1 MKLSVEVYIKKNTL
15 VKTGEFTANN
25 PSPFLSVSTN
35 LTMTANE
42 YIGFYI
48 KIVSGDST
56 GLISWITGNDT
67 TKIDLETAIPIAN
80 GDDFEIY
87 RSDYQRL
94 DLFKD
99 EKISIT
105 SQIGNANDIGKLYT
119 DYTQSFTI
127 PASKTNNQIL
137 SHWYESSIDNGFD
150 HRMRYD
156 AFIEVN
162 THRFK
167 DGTIQLEKADKKD
180 GFIESY
186 SVTFYGNLVQLKDII
201 KDEKLQSLDF
211 SSFNHSYS
219 STEVRNRITSGSFF
233 NVRYPLIGNANK
245 YSYQDGSP
253 TDITT
258 IGGAI
263 KWNELFPAITV
274 QNIFNRIQAKYGVT
288 FNGSFFNLK
297 QWTELYLYL
306 KPSLAMNYISEPQTL
321 NFTSIVTSSPNT
333 PTFPELNLTTDTLTT
348 NWNYGSSNATL
359 DSSKY
364 FEVTITINPDTGFT
378 TIPYVLYTYKNGV
391 LLSTITKTGN
401 QDIQVDRVRKRDS
414 SNANNRYTFKIA
426 STAPFTYTASLF
438 YVKSIFSYSILIPN
452 NTWIRTQSRAITN
465 TNVNINSII
474 NIGNYMPDI
483 KIIDFITGIIKAFN
497 LMIIPRQN
505 NTYEFAPLEM
515 YYNAGKILD
524 ITEYTY
530 EDEMSINKPKLFKSI
545 NFTYEES
552 NNVLNQAYKG
562 LFQQNYG
569 DLIYNS
575 DRITENSTYDI
586 KLPFENVLFELVKQG
601 KLFQTA
607 TLIDKSLTPYI
618 PKPMLIYCNGLATR
632 AINPLTGT
640 DQIYVTNSVGAATQ
654 INNYNR
660 FSNEY
665 DNMPTDATHSQL
677 MTMNFGNEQ
686 SSWLNELAP
695 KGLYFRHYKN
705 FVDNLYNIKTRSVKV
720 KALLPPSLLG
730 STVTNG
736 AGIPLGIALNDR
748 LVIRNKRYIINSFT
762 TDLTTG
768 ETDLELL
775 TDYRGVDAA
784 SSVGYRFADMEIIQT
799 DKEELTFDLEIYLN
813 DYDSFNVKASTGYLV
828 YSNPSNNI
836 SDINLTVT
844 VPENTTGLDRTE
856 LITIQYKIAG
866 ATAKLEDIIVTQ
878 TGI

>member
-1 MKLSVEVYIKKNTL
+1 MKLSTEVYIKKNTL
-15 VKTGEFTANN
+15 EISGEFTNSN
-25 PSPFLSVSTN
+25 TSPFLTVSTN

-48 KIVSGDST
+48 KITSGDSA

-67 TKIDLETAIPIAN
+67 TKIDLETGIPVAN

-87 RSDYQRL
+87 RSEYQRL
-94 DLFKD
+94 DLFQD

-127 PASKTNNQIL
+127 PASKNNNQIL

-167 DGTIQLEKADKKD
+167 DGTIQLEKADKKN

-186 SVTFYGNLVQLKDII
+186 TVTFYGNLVQLKDII

-211 SSFNHSYS
+211 SSFNHTYNSN
-219 STEVRNRITSGSFF
+219 EVRNRITFS
-233 NVRYPLIGNANK
+233 NITPILVRYPLIGNANK
-245 YSYQDGSP
+245 YEYQTGSP

-258 IGGAI
+258 IAGAI
-263 KWNELFPAITV
+263 KWNDLFPAITV
-274 QNIFNRIQAKYGVT
+274 KNIFAKIQAKYGVNFT
-288 FNGSFFNLK
+288 GSFFNLK

-306 KPSLAMNYISEPQTL
+306 KPSLAMNFLSEPQTL
-321 NFTSIVTSSPNT
+321 NFTSIIGTNP
-333 PTFPELNLTTDTLTT
+333 FPEFNLTTDTLTT
-348 NWNYGSSNATL
+348 NWNYAGSNATVA
-359 DSSKY
+359 SSKY
-364 FEVTITINPDTGFT
+364 FEVFIGINTTTP

-391 LLSTITKTGN
+391 LLSAITQTGD
-401 QDIQVDRVRKRDS
+401 QIIQVDRVRRRDDPTE
-414 SNANNRYTFKIA
+414 NHRYTFKLSA
-426 STAPFTYTASLF
+426 AAPLTYTATLTYDKKYFTYSLF
-438 YVKSIFSYSILIPN
+438 TPN
-452 NTWIRTQSRAITN
+452 NTWVNIRGVAITN
-465 TNVNINSII
+465 SNVNISSII
-474 NIGNYMPDI
+474 NIGNYMPDM

-497 LMIIPRQN
+497 LMIIPRPN
-505 NTYEFAPLEM
+505 NTYDFLPLEM

-545 NFTYEES
+545 NFTYEQS
-552 NNVLNQAYKG
+552 NNVLNEAYRS

-586 KLPFENVLFELVKQG
+586 KLPFENVLFEVPTQG

-607 TLIDKSLTPYI
+607 TLIDKNLSPYI
-618 PKPMLIYCNGLATR
+618 PKPMLIYMNQRVSG
-632 AINPLTGT
+632 LTGT
-640 DQIYVTNSVGAATQ
+640 DQIYVTNTVGAATQ
-654 INNYNR
+654 INAYNR

-665 DNMPTDATHSQL
+665 DNMPTDVTHSQL

-686 SSWLNELAP
+686 SSWLNQLAP
-695 KGLYFRHYKN
+695 QGLYFRHYKN
-705 FVDNLYNIKTRSVKV
+705 FIDNLYNIKTRLVKV

-730 STVTNG
+730 SNVTNG

-784 SSVGYRFADMEIIQT
+784 STIGYRFASMQNIQT

-813 DYDSFNVKASTGYLV
+813 DYDTFDVKGSSGFLV
-828 YSNPSNNI
+828 YSDPSNNI
-836 SDINLTVT
+836 SDITLTVT

-856 LITIQYKIAG
+856 LITIQYKIGG

>member
-1 MKLSVEVYIKKNTL
+1 MKLSTEVYIKKNTL
-15 VKTGEFTANN
+15 EISGEFTNSN
-25 PSPFLSVSTN
+25 TSPFLGVSTN
-35 LTMTANE
+35 LTMTADE

-48 KIVSGDST
+48 KVTSGDST
-56 GLISWITGNDT
+56 GLISWITGNDD
-67 TKIDLETAIPIAN
+67 TKIDLETGIPVAN
-80 GDDFEIY
+80 GDSFEIY
-87 RSDYQRL
+87 RSECQRL
-94 DLFKD
+94 DLFND

-167 DGTIQLEKADKKD
+167 NGTIQLEKADKKN

-211 SSFNHSYS
+211 TSLNHSYN
-219 STEVRNRITSGSFF
+219 STEVRNRITSGSAFS
-233 NVRYPLIGNANK
+233 VRYPLIGNANK

-263 KWNELFPAITV
+263 KWNELFPAIKV

-321 NFTSIVTSSPNT
+321 NFTSIITGP
-333 PTFPELNLTTDTLTT
+333 FPEFNLTTDTLTT
-348 NWNYGSSNATL
+348 NWNYGSSNATVE
-359 DSSKY
+359 SSKY
-364 FEVTITINPDTGFT
+364 FEVFIGINTTTP
-378 TIPYVLYTYKNGV
+378 TIPYIIYTYKNGV
-391 LLSTITKTGN
+391 LLSAITQTGD
-401 QDIQVDRVRKRDS
+401 QIIQIDRVRRRDDPT
-414 SNANNRYTFKIA
+414 ANHRYTFKIA
-426 STAPFTYTASLF
+426 ASAPLTYTATLTYDKKF
-438 YVKSIFSYSILIPN
+438 FSYSLVTPN
-452 NTWIRTQSRAITN
+452 NTWINIRGVARTN

-497 LMIIPRQN
+497 LMIIPRPN
-505 NTYEFAPLEM
+505 NTYEFLPLEM

-530 EDEMSINKPKLFKSI
+530 ENEMSINKPKLFKSI

-586 KLPFENVLFELVKQG
+586 KLPFENVLFEVPTQG

-607 TLIDKSLTPYI
+607 TLIDKDLKPYV

-632 AINPLTGT
+632 AINPLTGS
-640 DQIYVTNSVGAATQ
+640 DRIYVTNTSGAATV
-654 INNYNR
+654 ITNYNR

-695 KGLYFRHYKN
+695 QGLYFRHYKN
-705 FVDNLYNIKTRSVKV
+705 FIDNLYNIKTRLVKV

-730 STVTNG
+730 SNVTNG

-775 TDYRGVDAA
+775 TDYRGVNAA
-784 SSVGYRFADMEIIQT
+784 STVGYRFADMDIIQT
-799 DKEELTFDLEIYLN
+799 DKEELIFDLEIYLN
-813 DYDSFNVKASTGYLV
+813 DYDTFDVKGSSGFLV
-828 YSNPSNNI
+828 YSDPSNNI
-836 SDINLTVT
+836 SDITLTVT

-866 ATAKLEDIIVTQ
+866 ATAKLENIIVTQ

>member
-1 MKLSVEVYIKKNTL
+1 MKLSTEVYIKKNTL
-15 VKTGEFTANN
+15 VNSGSVTADNI
-25 PSPFLSVSTN
+25 SPFLGINTN
-35 LTMTANE
+35 LTMTTNQ
-42 YIGFYI
+42 YVGHYV
-48 KIVSGDST
+48 KITSGDST
-56 GLISWITGNDT
+56 GLIAWITGNDT
-67 TKIDLETAIPIAN
+67 TKIDFETAIPLAN

-87 RSDYQRL
+87 KSEYQRL

-127 PASKTNNQIL
+127 PASKNNNQIL

-156 AFIEVN
+156 AYIEVN

-186 SVTFYGNLVQLKDII
+186 TVTFYGNLVQLKDII

-211 SSFNHSYS
+211 SSFNHTYN
-219 STEVRNRITSGSFF
+219 STEVRNRISLGTSYSI
-233 NVRYPLIGNANK
+233 RYPLIGNANK
-245 YSYQDGSP
+245 YSYQDATA

-258 IGGAI
+258 LTGAI
-263 KWNELFPAITV
+263 KWNDLFPAITV
-274 QNIFNRIQAKYGVT
+274 KNIFARIQAKYAIT
-288 FNGSFFNLK
+288 FTGSFFNLK

-306 KPSLAMNYISEPQTL
+306 KPSLNMSFFSEPLNL
-321 NFTSIVTSSPNT
+321 NFTSKSSS
-333 PTFPELNLTTDTLTT
+333 FPELNLDTDVLTT
-348 NWNYGSSNATL
+348 NLNFPSPVPSGQIVRLRRYSIEIIIRPQS
-359 DSSKY
+359 
-364 FEVTITINPDTGFT
+364 GFT
-378 TIPYVLYTYKNGV
+378 TIPYTLYVYKNGILFNTFTAV
-391 LLSTITKTGN
+391 NERIFYCDNVSQSSVTINT
-401 QDIQVDRVRKRDS
+401 V
-414 SNANNRYTFKIA
+414 NNYTFKISA
-426 STAPFTYTASLF
+426 NSS
-438 YVKSIFSYSILIPN
+438 FSYDAILTLNKTYYYNTTISTIQNRVDIIKNGFTPVQSIVTNIP
-452 NTWIRTQSRAITN
+452 
-465 TNVNINSII
+465 
-474 NIGNYMPDI
+474 IGNYMPDI

-497 LMIIPRQN
+497 LMIIPRPN
-505 NTYEFAPLEM
+505 NTYEFLPLEM
-515 YYNAGKILD
+515 FYNAGKILD

-552 NNVLNQAYKG
+552 KNVLNEAYKG
-562 LFQQNYG
+562 LYQQNYG

-575 DRITENSTYDI
+575 DRITESSTYDI

-607 TLIDKSLTPYI
+607 TLIDKDLKPYI
-618 PKPMLIYCNGLATR
+618 PKPMLIYMNQRVSG
-632 AINPLTGT
+632 LTGT
-640 DQIYVTNSVGAATQ
+640 DQIYVTNIVGAATQ
-654 INNYNR
+654 INAYNR

-665 DNMPTDATHSQL
+665 DNLPTDPNHSQL

-686 SSWLNELAP
+686 SSWLNEFAP
-695 KGLYFRHYKN
+695 QGLYFRHYKN
-705 FVDNLYNIKTRSVKV
+705 FVDNLYNIKTRLVKV

-736 AGIPLGIALNDR
+736 DGIPLGISLNDR
-748 LVIRNKRYIINSFT
+748 LVIRNKRYLINSFT

-784 SSVGYRFADMEIIQT
+784 STIGYRFGSFENIDT
-799 DKEELTFDLEIYLN
+799 DNKELSIDVEIYLN
-813 DYDSFNVKASTGYLV
+813 DYDYFEVKGKTSFITCTLSG
-828 YSNPSNNI
+828 NNKN
-836 SDINLTVT
+836 DILLPVT
-844 VPENTTGLDRTE
+844 ITQNTTGVDRSG
-856 LITIQYKIAG
+856 TIQLVYYRGTTQKD
-866 ATAKLEDIIVTQ
+866 EFIIVTQ
-878 TGI
+878 TA

>member
-1 MKLSVEVYIKKNTL
+1 MKLSTEVYIKKNTL
-15 VKTGEFTANN
+15 VISGRITSNN
-25 PSPFLSVSTN
+25 VSPFLGINTD
-35 LTMTANE
+35 LTMTTDQ
-42 YIGFYI
+42 YVGHYI
-48 KIVSGDST
+48 KITSGDST
-56 GLISWITGNDT
+56 GLTSWIVSNDT
-67 TKIDLETAIPIAN
+67 TKIDFETSLPVVS
-80 GDDFEIY
+80 DDTFEIY

-127 PASKTNNQIL
+127 PASKNNNQIL

-167 DGTIQLEKADKKD
+167 EGTIQLEKADKKD

-186 SVTFYGNLVQLKDII
+186 TVTFYGNLVQLKDVI

-211 SSFNHSYS
+211 SSFNHPYS
-219 STEVRNRITSGSFF
+219 SSEVRNRISLGTTYSI
-233 NVRYPLIGNANK
+233 RYPLIGNANK
-245 YSYQDGSP
+245 YEYQTGSS
-253 TDITT
+253 TDVTT

-263 KWNELFPAITV
+263 KWNDLFPAITV
-274 QNIFNRIQAKYGVT
+274 QNIFATIQDKYGINFT
-288 FNGSFFNLK
+288 GSFFNLK
-297 QWTELYLYL
+297 QWTELWLYL
-306 KPSLAMNYISEPQTL
+306 KPSLKMEYLSEPQTL
-321 NFTSIVTSSPNT
+321 NFTSIVTTSPYT
-333 PTFPELNLTTDTLTT
+333 STFPELNLTTDTLTT
-348 NWNYGSSNATL
+348 NWNYGTTFAQNA
-359 DSSKY
+359 KAQY
-364 FEVTITINPDTGFT
+364 YRVIITITPTSSV
-378 TIPYVLYTYKNGV
+378 IPYVLYTYKDGV
-391 LLSTITKTGN
+391 LLSTITQTGTRN
-401 QDIQVDRVRKRDS
+401 IEVDRVFRGTDPTQ
-414 SNANNRYTFKIA
+414 NHRYTFKIA
-426 STAPFTYTASLF
+426 VTSSPFPYTATLDYIKYYYTGSSGTPPSTF
-438 YVKSIFSYSILIPN
+438 VSI
-452 NTWIRTQSRAITN
+452 QSRALTSLITA
-465 TNVNINSII
+465 SALI
-474 NIGNYMPDI
+474 NIANYIPDI

-497 LMIIPRQN
+497 LMIIPRAN

-552 NNVLNQAYKG
+552 NNILNEAYKG
-562 LFQQNYG
+562 LYQQNYG

-575 DRITENSTYDI
+575 DRITENSTYEI
-586 KLPFENVLFELVKQG
+586 KLPFENVLFEVPTQG

-607 TLIDKSLTPYI
+607 TLIDKNRSPYI
-618 PKPMLIYCNGLATR
+618 PKPMLIYKNQRVTG
-632 AINPLTGT
+632 LTGT
-640 DQIYVTNSVGAATQ
+640 DQIYVTNTTGAATQ
-654 INNYNR
+654 INAYNR

-665 DNMPTDATHSQL
+665 DNMPTDVTHSQL

-686 SSWLNELAP
+686 SSWLNQLAP
-695 KGLYFRHYKN
+695 QGLYYRHYKN
-705 FVDNLYNIKTRSVKV
+705 FIDNLYNIKTRLVKV

-736 AGIPLGIALNDR
+736 SGIPLGIALNDR
-748 LVIRNKRYIINSFT
+748 LVIRNKRYLINSFT

-784 SSVGYRFADMEIIQT
+784 SSVGYRFSSMNNIQT
-799 DKEELTFDLEIYLN
+799 DKEELIFDLELYLN
-813 DYDSFNVKASTGYLV
+813 DYDSYDVKGSIDFLSYTAST
-828 YSNPSNNI
+828 NNKA
-836 SDINLTVT
+836 DLNLTIT
-844 VPENTTGLDRTE
+844 VPENTTGLDRSTF
-856 LITIQYKIAG
+856 ITLEYKLNG
-866 ATAKLEDIIVTQ
+866 ATAKEEYIIVTQ

>member
-15 VKTGEFTANN
+15 VIAGKATANN
-25 PSPFLSVSTN
+25 SSPFLGISTN
-35 LTMTANE
+35 LTMTANQ
-42 YIGFYI
+42 YVGHYI
-48 KIVSGDST
+48 KVTSGDST
-56 GLISWITGNDT
+56 GLIAWITGNDT
-67 TKIDLETAIPIAN
+67 TKIDLETGIPIFN
-80 GDDFEIY
+80 GDNFEIY

-94 DLFKD
+94 DLFQD

-127 PASKTNNQIL
+127 PASKNNNQIL

-186 SVTFYGNLVQLKDII
+186 AVTFYGNLVQLKDIF

-211 SSFNHSYS
+211 SSLNHTYN
-219 STEVRNRITSGSFF
+219 STEVRNRISSGSAF
-233 NVRYPLIGNANK
+233 NVRYPLIGNAYK
-245 YSYQDGSP
+245 YSYQDATA

-258 IGGAI
+258 LAGAI

-274 QNIFNRIQAKYGVT
+274 QNIFAIIQAKYGII

-306 KPSLAMNYISEPQTL
+306 KPSLSMTYTSQIL
-321 NFTSIVTSSPNT
+321 NFDFITKTAS
-333 PTFPELNLTTDTLTT
+333 FPELSLTDDYLLT
-348 NWNYGSSNATL
+348 NWSFPIPIPSGQVVTSR
-359 DSSKY
+359 
-364 FEVTITINPDTGFT
+364 VIRITITITPQSGFS
-378 TIPYVLYTYKNGV
+378 TIPYTLYAYKDGILHATLNGV
-391 LLSTITKTGN
+391 GVGFFNIDFLARSTA
-401 QDIQVDRVRKRDS
+401 
-414 SNANNRYTFKIA
+414 NANTNYRYTFKLSSSA
-426 STAPFTYTASLF
+426 SFNFVGTL
-438 YVKSIFSYSILIPN
+438 SYFREYFDLTSN
-452 NTWIRTQSRAITN
+452 SWIKIGNGGTTSVQST
-465 TNVNINSII
+465 VSNIQIS
-474 NIGNYMPDI
+474 NYMPDI

-497 LMIIPRQN
+497 LMIIPKPN

-515 YYNAGKILD
+515 YYNAGKVLD

-552 NNVLNQAYKG
+552 KNVLNEAYKG
-562 LFQQNYG
+562 LYQKNYG

-575 DRITENSTYDI
+575 DRITESSTYEI
-586 KLPFENVLFELVKQG
+586 KLPFENVLFEVPKQG

-607 TLIDKSLTPYI
+607 TLIDKDLQPYV
-618 PKPMLIYCNGLATR
+618 PKPMLIYMNQRVSG
-632 AINPLTGT
+632 LTGT
-640 DQIYVTNSVGAATQ
+640 DQIYVTNIVGAATQ
-654 INNYNR
+654 LNAYNR

-665 DNMPTDATHSQL
+665 DSMPTDVNHSQL

-686 SSWLNELAP
+686 SSWLNVLAP
-695 KGLYFRHYKN
+695 QGLYYRHYKN
-705 FVDNLYNIKTRSVKV
+705 FIDNLYNIKTRLVKV

-736 AGIPLGIALNDR
+736 FGIPLGIALNDR

-775 TDYRGVDAA
+775 TDYRGVNAA
-784 SSVGYRFADMEIIQT
+784 STVGYKYSSMDIIQT
-799 DKEELTFDLEIYLN
+799 DKEALTFDLVIYLN
-813 DYDSFNVKASTGYLV
+813 DYDSFNVKSSVDFLV
-828 YSNPSNNI
+828 YTDSSNNKN
-836 SDINLTVT
+836 DITLTVT
-844 VPENTTGLDRTE
+844 VPANTTGLDRTGI
-856 LITIQYKIAG
+856 ITLQYKIAG
-866 ATAKLEDIIVTQ
+866 ATVKLEDIIITQ

>member
-1 MKLSVEVYIKKNTL
+1 MKLSTEVYIKKNTL
-15 VKTGEFTANN
+15 VNSGSVTADNI
-25 PSPFLSVSTN
+25 SPFLGINTN
-35 LTMTANE
+35 LTMTTNQ
-42 YIGFYI
+42 YVGHYV
-48 KIVSGDST
+48 KITSGDST
-56 GLISWITGNDT
+56 GLIAWITGNDT
-67 TKIDLETAIPIAN
+67 TKIDFETAIPLAN

-87 RSDYQRL
+87 KSEYQRL

-127 PASKTNNQIL
+127 PASKNNNQIL

-156 AFIEVN
+156 AYIEVN
-162 THRFK
+162 THRFR
-167 DGTIQLEKADKKD
+167 DGTIQLEKADKKN

-186 SVTFYGNLVQLKDII
+186 TVTFYGNLVQLKDII
-201 KDEKLQSLDF
+201 KDDKLQSLDYT
-211 SSFNHSYS
+211 SFNHPYDSI
-219 STEVRNRITSGSFF
+219 EVRNRITFS
-233 NVRYPLIGNANK
+233 NITPLLVRYPLIGNANK
-245 YSYQDGSP
+245 YEYQTGSP

-274 QNIFNRIQAKYGVT
+274 KNIFARIQAKYGVNFT
-288 FNGSFFNLK
+288 GSFFNLK

-306 KPSLAMNYISEPQTL
+306 KQGLAMNYVSEPQQLIFPTVS
-321 NFTSIVTSSPNT
+321 TSPFA
-333 PTFPELNLTTDTLTT
+333 PFPELNLTTGVLTT
-348 NWNYGSSNATL
+348 NWNYSAPSNL
-359 DSSKY
+359 QYYIIRID
-364 FEVTITINPDTGFT
+364 ITPSFASIN
-378 TIPYVLYTYKNGV
+378 IPYVLYVYKDGILYRTLNLTGAATP
-391 LLSTITKTGN
+391 TIDTNQRGN
-401 QDIQVDRVRKRDS
+401 DPTLTHT
-414 SNANNRYTFKIA
+414 YTFKLSV
-426 STAPFTYTASLF
+426 STSTFTYTSSITYLRGINFPTVASTS
-438 YVKSIFSYSILIPN
+438 KA
-452 NTWIRTQSRAITN
+452 IRGTTSAIST
-465 TNVNINSII
+465 I
-474 NIGNYMPDI
+474 NIANYIPDI
-483 KIIDFITGIIKAFN
+483 KVIDFITGIIKAFN
-497 LMIIPRQN
+497 LMIIPREN
-505 NTYEFAPLEM
+505 NTYEFLPLEM

-552 NNVLNQAYKG
+552 NNILNEAYRG

-586 KLPFENVLFELVKQG
+586 KLPFENVLFEVPTQG

-607 TLIDKSLTPYI
+607 TLIDKNRAPYI
-618 PKPMLIYCNGLATR
+618 PKPMLIYMNQRVSG
-632 AINPLTGT
+632 LTGT
-640 DQIYVTNSVGAATQ
+640 DQIYVTNSTGAATQ
-654 INNYNR
+654 INAYNR

-665 DNMPTDATHSQL
+665 DNLPTDPNHSQL

-686 SSWLNELAP
+686 SSWLNEFAP
-695 KGLYFRHYKN
+695 QGLYYRHYKN
-705 FVDNLYNIKTRSVKV
+705 FIDNLYNIKTRLVKV

-784 SSVGYRFADMEIIQT
+784 STIGYRFGSFETIDT
-799 DKEELTFDLEIYLN
+799 DNKELTIDVEIYLN
-813 DYDSFNVKASTGYLV
+813 DYDYFEVKGKTSFITCTLSG
-828 YSNPSNNI
+828 NNKN
-836 SDINLTVT
+836 DILLPVT
-844 VPENTTGLDRTE
+844 ITQNTTGVDRSG
-856 LITIQYKIAG
+856 TIQLVYYRGTTQKD
-866 ATAKLEDIIVTQ
+866 EFIIVTQ
-878 TGI
+878 TA

>member
-1 MKLSVEVYIKKNTL
+1 MKLSTEVYIKKNTL
-15 VKTGEFTANN
+15 EISGEFTNSN
-25 PSPFLSVSTN
+25 TSPFLTVSTN
-35 LTMTANE
+35 LTMTADE
-42 YIGFYI
+42 YVGFYI
-48 KIVSGDST
+48 KITSGDSA

-67 TKIDLETAIPIAN
+67 TKIDLETGIPVAN

-87 RSDYQRL
+87 RSEYQRL
-94 DLFKD
+94 DLFQD

-137 SHWYESSIDNGFD
+137 SHWYESSVDNGFD

-186 SVTFYGNLVQLKDII
+186 TVTFYGNLVQLKDII

-211 SSFNHSYS
+211 SSFNHTYDSN
-219 STEVRNRITSGSFF
+219 EVRNRITFS
-233 NVRYPLIGNANK
+233 NITPILVRYPLIGNANK
-245 YSYQDGSP
+245 YEYQTGSP

-258 IGGAI
+258 IAGAI
-263 KWNELFPAITV
+263 KWNDLFPAITV
-274 QNIFNRIQAKYGVT
+274 KNIFAKIQAKYGVNFT
-288 FNGSFFNLK
+288 GSFFNLK

-306 KPSLAMNYISEPQTL
+306 KPSLKMEYLSEPQQL
-321 NFTSIVTSSPNT
+321 NFTSIVTTSPNVA
-333 PTFPELNLTTDTLTT
+333 FPELNLTTDTLTT
-348 NWNYGSSNATL
+348 NWNFLTSISDFYQYYQIEIL
-359 DSSKY
+359 
-364 FEVTITINPDTGFT
+364 ITPNSISQ
-378 TIPYVLYTYKNGV
+378 TIPYVLYTYKDGI
-391 LLSTITKTGN
+391 LLSSITQTGTRTIR
-401 QDIQVDRVRKRDS
+401 IERVVRQNDPT
-414 SNANNRYTFKIA
+414 ANHRYTFKL
-426 STAPFTYTASLF
+426 STTSAPFTYTASLLYTRAKYDLSLPPGTGSNF
-438 YVKSIFSYSILIPN
+438 VYTY
-452 NTWIRTQSRAITN
+452 SRAN
-465 TNVNINSII
+465 TSSNTASAFI
-474 NIGNYMPDI
+474 NIANYMPDI

-497 LMIIPRQN
+497 LMIIPRPN

-552 NNVLNQAYKG
+552 NNILNQAYKG

-575 DRITENSTYDI
+575 ERITENSTYDI
-586 KLPFENVLFELVKQG
+586 KLPFENVLFEVPTQG

-607 TLIDKSLTPYI
+607 TLIDKNRSPYI
-618 PKPMLIYCNGLATR
+618 PKPMLIYMNQRVSG
-632 AINPLTGT
+632 LTGT
-640 DQIYVTNSVGAATQ
+640 DQIYVTNTTGAATQ
-654 INNYNR
+654 INAYNR

-665 DNMPTDATHSQL
+665 DSMPTDATHSQL

-686 SSWLNELAP
+686 SSWLNQLAP
-695 KGLYFRHYKN
+695 QGLYFRHYKN
-705 FVDNLYNIKTRSVKV
+705 YIDNLYNIKTRLVKT

-775 TDYRGVDAA
+775 TDYRGVNAA
-784 SSVGYRFADMEIIQT
+784 STVGYRFASMDIIQT
-799 DKEELTFDLEIYLN
+799 DKEELIFDLEIYLN
-813 DYDSFNVKASTGYLV
+813 DYDNFGVKG
-828 YSNPSNNI
+828 PSGFLIYDDPTNNT

-856 LITIQYKIAG
+856 LIIIEYVKNG
-866 ATAKLEDIIVTQ
+866 ASTKLENIIVTQ

>member
-15 VKTGEFTANN
+15 VIAGKATANN
-25 PSPFLSVSTN
+25 PSPFLGISTN
-35 LTMTANE
+35 LTMTTNQ
-42 YIGFYI
+42 YVGHYI
-48 KIVSGDST
+48 KVTSGDST
-56 GLISWITGNDT
+56 GLIAWITANDA
-67 TKIDLETAIPIAN
+67 TKIDLETAIPILN

-127 PASKTNNQIL
+127 PASKNNNQIL
-137 SHWYESSIDNGFD
+137 SHWYESSVDNGFD

-211 SSFNHSYS
+211 SSLNHTYN
-219 STEVRNRITSGSFF
+219 STEVRDKISTVGSA
-233 NVRYPLIGNANK
+233 NGVKYPLIGNANK
-245 YSYQDGSP
+245 YEYQTGSL

-258 IGGAI
+258 SAGAI
-263 KWNELFPAITV
+263 KWNELFPAIKV
-274 QNIFNRIQAKYGVT
+274 SDIFARIQAKYGIT
-288 FNGSFFNLK
+288 FTGSFFNLD
-297 QWTELYLYL
+297 QWTKLYLYL
-306 KPSLAMNYISEPQTL
+306 KPSLAMFYLSEPL
-321 NFTSIVTSSPNT
+321 DLDWVTKVT
-333 PTFPELNLTTDTLTT
+333 PIFGELNVTNNILTT
-348 NWNYGSSNATL
+348 NWNYPLTVPTGQSV
-359 DSSKY
+359 DY
-364 FEVTITINPDTGFT
+364 RYIRIFITITPEPAYAN
-378 TIPYVLYTYKNGV
+378 TIYVLYTYKDGILFSSIVNGV
-391 LLSTITKTGN
+391 GTQSFLIDTLNQSLDNNQYKYTWKIRTTASFQFKSTLDYQRGYIDTNAGTGGN
-401 QDIQVDRVRKRDS
+401 PFVEVMKQATTNVLTTS
-414 SNANNRYTFKIA
+414 SNIQI
-426 STAPFTYTASLF
+426 S
-438 YVKSIFSYSILIPN
+438 
-452 NTWIRTQSRAITN
+452 
-465 TNVNINSII
+465 
-474 NIGNYMPDI
+474 NYMPDI

-497 LMIIPRQN
+497 LMIIPKAN
-505 NTYEFAPLEM
+505 NTYEFIPLEM

-545 NFTYEES
+545 NFKYEES
-552 NNVLNQAYKG
+552 KNVLNEAYRG
-562 LFQQNYG
+562 LYQQDYG

-575 DRITENSTYDI
+575 NRITESSTYDI
-586 KLPFENVLFELVKQG
+586 KLPFENVLFEVPTQG

-607 TLIDKSLTPYI
+607 TIVDKDLKPYI
-618 PKPMLIYCNGLATR
+618 PKPMLIYCNGLVT
-632 AINPLTGT
+632 PLTGS
-640 DQIYVTNSVGAATQ
+640 DRIYMTNSVGAATQ
-654 INNYNR
+654 ITNYNR

-665 DNMPTDATHSQL
+665 DSLPTDVTHSQL

-686 SSWLNELAP
+686 SSWLNLLAP
-695 KGLYFRHYKN
+695 QGLYYRHYKTYI
-705 FVDNLYNIKTRSVKV
+705 DNLYNIKTRIIKV

-748 LVIRNKRYIINSFT
+748 LVIRNKRYLINSFT

-775 TDYRGVDAA
+775 TDYRGVNAA
-784 SSVGYRFADMEIIQT
+784 STVGYRFASIDTIQT
-799 DKEELTFDLEIYLN
+799 DKKALTLDLEIYLN
-813 DYDSFNVKASTGYLV
+813 DYDYFEVKAKTAFITCTLSG
-828 YSNPSNNI
+828 NNKN
-836 SDINLTVT
+836 DILLPVT
-844 VPENTTGLDRTE
+844 ITENTTGVDRSG
-856 LITIQYKIAG
+856 TIQLVYYRGTTQKD
-866 ATAKLEDIIVTQ
+866 EYIIVTQ